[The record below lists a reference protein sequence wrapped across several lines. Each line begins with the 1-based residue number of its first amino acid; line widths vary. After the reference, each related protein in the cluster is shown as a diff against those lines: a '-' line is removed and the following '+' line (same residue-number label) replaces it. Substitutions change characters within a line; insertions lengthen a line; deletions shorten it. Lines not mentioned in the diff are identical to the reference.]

1 MYRRNGRGRLLLLVF
16 IALSIIVITL
26 DFRQGDGGPLE
37 RAKEVSVAIVA
48 PIQRGLT
55 TVFRPVGNFFAS
67 VGELGR
73 LRSDN
78 ERLKA
83 EVEAMREEV
92 QEAEALE
99 DELSSALDLLEL
111 DQPWTTM
118 ETVNASVIGYAP
130 SNYRWARLLDKGSAD
145 GIRKNMAVVNSDGL
159 VGKIISVGEQESVVL
174 LLIDPK
180 AAVGA
185 RVEGR
190 RDTGKIQGN
199 GEAEGLSLEL
209 IASDADIAEADFV
222 VTSGYDAGVYPPGIP
237 IGLVDQVVG
246 DVRQPDQTIIVE
258 PFVDFT
264 ALDYVRVLL
273 GTGSRVA
280 SDGEPNG

>member
-1 MYRRNGRGRLLLLVF
+1 MLLLVF
-16 IALSIIVITL
+16 IALSIVVITL

-37 RAKEVSVAIVA
+37 RAKDVSIAVVA

-78 ERLKA
+78 ARLQA

-92 QEAEALE
+92 QEAEAVQDDFE
-99 DELSSALDLLEL
+99 SALALLGL
-111 DQPWTTM
+111 DEPWMTM
-118 ETVNASVIGYAP
+118 DTVNAAVIGYAP
-130 SNYRWARLLDKGSAD
+130 SNYRWARLLDKGSED
-145 GIRKNMAVVNSDGL
+145 GIKKNMAVVNADGL
-159 VGKIISVGEQESVVL
+159 VGKIISVGKHESVVL

-180 AAVGA
+180 AAAGA

-209 IASDADIAEADFV
+209 IASDADIAEDDLVA
-222 VTSGYDAGVYPPGIP
+222 TSGYDAGVFPPGIP
-237 IGLVDQVVG
+237 IGRVAEVVG
-246 DVRQPDQTIIVE
+246 DVRRPDQTIVVE

-273 GTGSRVA
+273 GTGTRVTA
-280 SDGEPNG
+280 DAEPTR